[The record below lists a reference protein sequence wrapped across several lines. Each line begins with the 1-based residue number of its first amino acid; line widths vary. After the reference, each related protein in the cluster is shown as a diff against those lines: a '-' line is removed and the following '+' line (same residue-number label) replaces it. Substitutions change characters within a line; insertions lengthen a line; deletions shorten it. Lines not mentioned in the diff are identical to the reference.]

1 MNPRQS
7 LPPDDVAYL
16 RQRIEKDVRG
26 VYALLDGL
34 CNELLMVNND
44 EFAPGAWEI
53 LDEATEAVGKAAK
66 ALNVNLTPDP

>member
-7 LPPDDVAYL
+7 LPPDDVEYL
-16 RQRIEKDVRG
+16 RERIQKDVRG
-26 VYALLDGL
+26 AYALLDSL

-53 LDEATEAVGKAAK
+53 LDEAVEAVGKAAEK
-66 ALNVNLTPDP
+66 LNVNLTPDL